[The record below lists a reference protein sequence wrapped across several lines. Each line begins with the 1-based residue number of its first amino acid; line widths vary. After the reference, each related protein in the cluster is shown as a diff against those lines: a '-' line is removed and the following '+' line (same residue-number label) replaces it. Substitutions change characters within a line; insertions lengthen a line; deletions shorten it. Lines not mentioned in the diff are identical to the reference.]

1 MLEEINKWVFI
12 LWFAVNCITLEFFL
26 AFKFLWEHLQFTFD
40 VIVWSLLSIGGQ
52 FFVYR
57 MIKHFK
63 QHILPFVIST
73 RKIFTVLLSI
83 IFYGHK
89 TFWVQIIGILIVLG
103 TVVVE
108 FVIEIV
114 AESKR
119 SKIEVKENIWE

>member
-1 MLEEINKWVFI
+1 MLEEINKWVLV
-12 LWFAVNCITLEFFL
+12 LWISINCVTFEFVP
-26 AFKFLWEHLQFTFD
+26 AFKFLWEHLQFAFD

-89 TFWVQIIGILIVLG
+89 TFWVQIVGILIVLG
-103 TVVVE
+103 TVVAE
-108 FVIEIV
+108 FVI
-114 AESKR
+114 
-119 SKIEVKENIWE
+119 